1 MRTLHDTHP
10 GTFETVLL
18 RVADRAG
25 REPAALFRLA
35 RSCPAYAAIL
45 RSDGEDAPWWRRAWE
60 RFLGAQTG
68 ARLLEGPEA
77 PPASVGAREKLR
89 LCCATGCLRCGAP
102 RVRKVY
108 WEFRTRLCGGC
119 LTALTVRDYEFPA
132 SRVSELEGLPSRRVD
147 VYQNRYLLFMR
158 ADVTRRLGAE
168 AVEAVDAARAAREER
183 ARRALEAA
191 EAVRA
196 RWEAE
201 RAQREAERA
210 RAEAERREARQT
222 RCQTRCQTRRE
233 PSAATLEALFEAKV
247 GAAVA
252 ERLRDAFRAARE
264 APANDSEDPAN
275 DSGLVRCLIRCPFPN
290 CGAARCAA
298 GIADHCRDA
307 HVRRGHAL

>member
-158 ADVTRRLGAE
+158 ADVTRRLGAA

-201 RAQREAERA
+201 RPRREAERVRA
-210 RAEAERREARQT
+210 EAERVRAEAERREARQT
-222 RCQTRCQTRRE
+222 RCQTRRE
-233 PSAATLEALFEAKV
+233 PPTATLEALFEAKV

-252 ERLRDAFRAARE
+252 QRLRDAFRAARE
-264 APANDSEDPAN
+264 DPAN
-275 DSGLVRCLIRCPFPN
+275 DRCLIRCPFPN